1 MPEPDKNQPRNPP
14 SPERS
19 KLPPALQGVR
29 PPAPGQQVPPVRQ
42 SSAPPPTLP
51 RPTIP
56 AASRAPR
63 AAPPPALG
71 HPPRSSAPTPAS
83 ASNRQ
88 HLADALSQT
97 AWDAARAEDA
107 AVIAPQ
113 PPVSALGLPR
123 YIASRQRDPLRV
135 RRTVIPI
142 LLTAGLLLA
151 GAGTYLRLARAS
163 DTLSDMLP
171 SWAPLVFIVLGV
183 LSGLLGVVNV
193 LSVRNALAA
202 GRSPR

>member
-14 SPERS
+14 TRDRS

-29 PPAPGQQVPPVRQ
+29 PPAPGQQVPPVRP
-42 SSAPPPTLP
+42 SSAA
-51 RPTIP
+51 P
-56 AASRAPR
+56 ADVAAADDSRRRIRAQARAP
-63 AAPPPALG
+63 PSPG
-71 HPPRSSAPTPAS
+71 HPPRSSDPTPAS

-151 GAGTYLRLARAS
+151 GAGTYLRVAGTS
-163 DTLSDMLP
+163 DTLSDLLP
-171 SWAPLVFIVLGV
+171 PWAALVFI
-183 LSGLLGVVNV
+183 
-193 LSVRNALAA
+193 ALARFRCCW
-202 GRSPR
+202 GWSTCSR